1 MQAGTKT
8 GNVSSASPSC
18 LTSLC
23 TKYVGHGLYACTY
36 DVPYIFANVEPKSG
50 RTPRDYEAGL
60 VIKFIRHFSTKVV
73 YSGEVVTP
81 REIAEIIAKHAEI
94 ALTRGEMESKYMHLF
109 VQSFNDDDLNRLV
122 HGRKPSPQIEETIR
136 NTTENSDALI
146 TAYRDL
152 FPDFMAT
159 RTCRPLTCP
168 TRAKEVLDAVDGEAV
183 LRKFVRQCDDEGMS
197 FARF

>member
-1 MQAGTKT
+1 MSARLLQVVSLRCALISTLGTDYML
-8 GNVSSASPSC
+8 ARM
-18 LTSLC
+18 
-23 TKYVGHGLYACTY
+23 TY
-36 DVPYIFANVEPKSG
+36 DVSYIFSYIFADVEPKSA

-60 VIKFIRHFSTKVV
+60 VIKFIRHFGTKVG

-109 VQSFNDDDLNRLV
+109 VPSFNDDDLNRLV

-136 NTTENSDALI
+136 NTTENSAALI

-159 RTCRPLTCP
+159 RTCRPLYVSHLGK
-168 TRAKEVLDAVDGEAV
+168 RY
-183 LRKFVRQCDDEGMS
+183 S
-197 FARF
+197 